1 MEYGVDRY
9 KLSPK
14 ILDAEKLNRVL
25 AKNQILLDISR
36 PIIDEL
42 YGFHKENNFLII
54 LADKRGCI
62 LYIKGNEY
70 AISATQDL
78 NIRVGTYMDEKSIG
92 TNGIGTSLAENGPV
106 QISGDEHFSVDYHTK
121 SCTAAPIRE
130 KSGQIIGVLNLT
142 DYSTQ
147 SHPNTMGLVVT
158 AVKAIE
164 SHFQNIN
171 IQKQLQNSN
180 EFAFAMMNSLSY
192 GMFAID
198 LNDDILWVND
208 AACRFINI
216 RRLHLI
222 NISIKEFFPDWDL
235 VRNSILT
242 DQPYID
248 EEAKFNISELK
259 EKFLFN
265 AYPIK
270 TKDKEILG
278 FILSFRELSRVLK
291 IIKKYAGFSTRYTF
305 DYIVGESPKTKALIK
320 NAKTVAKNFST
331 VLITGESGT
340 GKEIIAQSLH
350 HASRYRNAS
359 FVAVNCGAIAE
370 TLIES
375 ELFGYV
381 EGAFTGAKKG
391 GSPGKFE
398 LADGGTLFLD
408 EIGEMPLNMQV
419 KLLRVLQEKTVYR
432 VGSSTPIYV
441 NVRIIAATNK
451 NLTEELAKG
460 TFRFD
465 LYYRLNVIEIN
476 VPPLRE
482 RKEDIVPLARFFLKK
497 KAAIYEKT
505 IPELDAETINQ
516 LILYKWPGNV
526 RELENFIERAVIFD
540 GRVNASSLLKTDIPN
555 DVVSN
560 PKSNIL
566 PESWRLEDME
576 KELISKALVKFDHN
590 ISKIAEVLGVSRNT
604 LYLKMKKYNL
614 SKVS

>member
-1 MEYGVDRY
+1 MEYGVDKY
-9 KLSPK
+9 NLSPK
-14 ILDAEKLNRVL
+14 ILDAERLNRVL
-25 AKNQILLDISR
+25 AKNQTLLDIAR
-36 PIIDEL
+36 PIIEEL

-106 QISGDEHFSVDYHTK
+106 QISGDEHFSIDYHTK

>member
-1 MEYGVDRY
+1 MKQKHHIELISRSHQRSVEYGVDRY

-278 FILSFRELSRVLK
+278 FILSFRELSRVLR
-291 IIKKYAGFSTRYTF
+291 SEEHT
-305 DYIVGESPKTKALIK
+305 
-320 NAKTVAKNFST
+320 
-331 VLITGESGT
+331 
-340 GKEIIAQSLH
+340 
-350 HASRYRNAS
+350 
-359 FVAVNCGAIAE
+359 
-370 TLIES
+370 S
-375 ELFGYV
+375 ELQ
-381 EGAFTGAKKG
+381 
-391 GSPGKFE
+391 S
-398 LADGGTLFLD
+398 
-408 EIGEMPLNMQV
+408 
-419 KLLRVLQEKTVYR
+419 RH
-432 VGSSTPIYV
+432 
-441 NVRIIAATNK
+441 NV
-451 NLTEELAKG
+451 
-460 TFRFD
+460 
-465 LYYRLNVIEIN
+465 VM
-476 VPPLRE
+476 
-482 RKEDIVPLARFFLKK
+482 
-497 KAAIYEKT
+497 
-505 IPELDAETINQ
+505 
-516 LILYKWPGNV
+516 
-526 RELENFIERAVIFD
+526 RAV
-540 GRVNASSLLKTDIPN
+540 
-555 DVVSN
+555 VV
-560 PKSNIL
+560 
-566 PESWRLEDME
+566 
-576 KELISKALVKFDHN
+576 
-590 ISKIAEVLGVSRNT
+590 
-604 LYLKMKKYNL
+604 
-614 SKVS
+614 